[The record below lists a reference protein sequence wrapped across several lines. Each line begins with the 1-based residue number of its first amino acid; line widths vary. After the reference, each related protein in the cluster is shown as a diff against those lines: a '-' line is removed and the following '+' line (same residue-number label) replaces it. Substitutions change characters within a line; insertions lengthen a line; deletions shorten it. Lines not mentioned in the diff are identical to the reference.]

1 MELNQ
6 FRKIHI
12 VGIGGAGMSAIGR
25 VLKARGFAVQGS
37 DRSSGRLVTD
47 LCAEGI
53 PVALGHAA
61 ENLGDA
67 DLVLA
72 SSAIPDENVEL
83 QAARERGIPV
93 LRRPDFLPLLLAG
106 YQVIAVAGA
115 HGKTTVTG
123 MIATVL
129 LASGMD
135 PSYIIG
141 GVVSNLGSNARV
153 GAGTCFVIEAD
164 EYRNTFLAL
173 TPDIAVVTNVEFD
186 HPDCFASPRF
196 LRLAFGDFVSRIQP
210 GGALVTCNDDPVAH
224 AVGVAY
230 HAGGGDL
237 HLYGLAEGEGI
248 AWRAV
253 DVVTNDLG
261 GVDFTALYH
270 EKPQGRVRLQ
280 IPGAHNVLN
289 ALATFAVVTQ
299 VGVSFETA
307 AAALATFAG
316 TARRFELLGTA
327 SEVAVIDDYAHHP
340 TQIRVVLAA
349 ARARYPGRR
358 LLAVWQPHTFSRI
371 KALWSDFL
379 QAFADADYVIV
390 LPVYAAREV
399 DDGSFNQNDLAAQ
412 LAHPAAVPALSLDD
426 AVQKLEAVA
435 AAGDIVLLMGAGDE
449 YLVGERLLSRLRKEI
464 AECHD

>member
-1 MELNQ
+1 
-6 FRKIHI
+6 
-12 VGIGGAGMSAIGR
+12 
-25 VLKARGFAVQGS
+25 
-37 DRSSGRLVTD
+37 
-47 LCAEGI
+47 
-53 PVALGHAA
+53 
-61 ENLGDA
+61 
-67 DLVLA
+67 
-72 SSAIPDENVEL
+72 
-83 QAARERGIPV
+83 
-93 LRRPDFLPLLLAG
+93 
-106 YQVIAVAGA
+106 
-115 HGKTTVTG
+115 
-123 MIATVL
+123 
-129 LASGMD
+129 
-135 PSYIIG
+135 
-141 GVVSNLGSNARV
+141 
-153 GAGTCFVIEAD
+153 
-164 EYRNTFLAL
+164 
-173 TPDIAVVTNVEFD
+173 
-186 HPDCFASPRF
+186 
-196 LRLAFGDFVSRIQP
+196 
-210 GGALVTCNDDPVAH
+210 
-224 AVGVAY
+224 
-230 HAGGGDL
+230 
-237 HLYGLAEGEGI
+237 
-248 AWRAV
+248 
-253 DVVTNDLG
+253 
-261 GVDFTALYH
+261 
-270 EKPQGRVRLQ
+270 
-280 IPGAHNVLN
+280 
-289 ALATFAVVTQ
+289 

>member
-1 MELNQ
+1 MKLEQ
-6 FRKIHI
+6 FRRIHI

-25 VLKARGFAVQGS
+25 VLQARGFAVQGS
-37 DRSSGRLVTD
+37 DRSAGRLVND

-53 PVALGHAA
+53 PVILGHAA
-61 ENLGDA
+61 ENLGAA

-72 SSAIPDENVEL
+72 SSAIPDDNVEL

-93 LRRPDFLPLLLAG
+93 LRRSDILPLLLAE

-129 LASGMD
+129 LAAGMD

-141 GVVSNLGSNARV
+141 GIVANLGGNAR
-153 GAGTCFVIEAD
+153 AGKGTYFIIEAD

-173 TPDIAVVTNVEFD
+173 EPDIAVVTNVEFD

-196 LRLAFGDFVSRIQP
+196 LRLAFGDFVSRIRP
-210 GGALVTCNDDPVAH
+210 EGALVTCNDDPVAH

-237 HLYGLAEGEGI
+237 HLYGLAEGEGV

-253 DVVTNDLG
+253 DIAVNDLG

-270 EKPQGRVRLQ
+270 ERPQGRVRLS

-289 ALATFAVVTQ
+289 ALATLAVVTQ
-299 VGVSFETA
+299 VGVSFEVA
-307 AAALATFAG
+307 AVALETFSG
-316 TARRFELLGTA
+316 TARRFELLGSAAAVT
-327 SEVAVIDDYAHHP
+327 VIDDYAHHP

-349 ARARYPGRR
+349 ARARYPGQR
-358 LLAVWQPHTFSRI
+358 LLVVWQPHTFSRI
-371 KALWSDFL
+371 KALWSDFMR
-379 QAFADADYVIV
+379 AFTGADYVIV

-412 LAHPAAVPALSLDD
+412 LEHPVTVSALSLDD
-426 AVQKLEAVA
+426 AVQQLADVVA
-435 AAGDIVLLMGAGDE
+435 GGDVVLLMGAGDE
-449 YLVGERLLSRLRKEI
+449 YVIGERLLARLRKEN
-464 AECHD
+464 AVCQD